1 MTSRLVALVC
11 KQPEAN
17 SGKRVSLARKEVKWE
32 QEWTKPAP
40 TT

>member
-11 KQPEAN
+11 EQAGSEL
-17 SGKRVSLARKEVKWE
+17 GKRVSLARKEVKWA